1 MNEIANLTP
10 SGQKVLA
17 IAFLSEQPFLKALCL
32 ERRRAERS
40 RKPLLLALIQQK
52 DPSNPKTVDQ
62 FTQDILKVRS
72 QLCAEIRETDIC
84 GWYKDRAICGIVFTE
99 FNGAPRSLVLDK
111 LSTKIYRILRA
122 AHQPDDLSRIL
133 VSFHFFPEDPPADGR
148 ALLGDDTLYPDL
160 AERQESKKCPRMIK
174 RVIDVAA
181 SVILLILLSPL
192 FAVIAIAI
200 KINSRGPAL
209 FKQTRVGQYG
219 KRFSFLKFRSMS
231 VLNDPR
237 IHEDYVKR
245 LIAGSE
251 GVKDFMADGNTTFK
265 ITQDPRVTSVGHFLR
280 KTSLDEL
287 PQLWNVLKGEMSLVG
302 PRPPIPYE
310 LEAYN
315 PWHMRRLCEAKPGM
329 TGLWQV
335 MGRSRTTFD
344 DMVRLDLRYARTWSL
359 WLDMKILLQ
368 TPRAVISGEG
378 AY

>member
-1 MNEIANLTP
+1 MDDISKFTAHRQEA
-10 SGQKVLA
+10 LA
-17 IAFLSEQPFLKALCL
+17 FAFLSEKLFLKALCL

-40 RKPLLLALIQQK
+40 RKPLLLALIQEK
-52 DPSNPKTVDQ
+52 DSVSKHASDQ
-62 FTQDILKVRS
+62 FTQEILKVRIPLS
-72 QLCAEIRETDIC
+72 AAIRETDIC
-84 GWYKDRAICGIVFTE
+84 GWYKDRSICGIVFTE
-99 FNGAPRSLVLDK
+99 FNEAARSLVLDK
-111 LSTKIYRILRA
+111 LSAKIYRILRA
-122 AHQPDDLSRIL
+122 TFRSDDLSRIR
-133 VSFHFFPEDPPADGR
+133 VSFHFFPEGQSGDSQ
-148 ALLGDDTLYPDL
+148 ALLGDRKLYPDL
-160 AERQESKKCPRMIK
+160 LEREGSGKFSRLIK
-174 RVIDVAA
+174 RIIDLAG
-181 SVILLILLSPL
+181 SFILLLLLSPV

-219 KRFSFLKFRSMS
+219 KCFSFLKFRSMS
-231 VLNDPR
+231 IQGDPK

-245 LIAGSE
+245 LIAGRE
-251 GVKDFMADGNTTFK
+251 GVKQSAADGKEAFR
-265 ITQDPRVTSVGHFLR
+265 ITQDPRVTSVGRFLR

-310 LEAYN
+310 LEAYDA
-315 PWHMRRLCEAKPGM
+315 WHMRRLCEAKPGI

-344 DMVRLDLRYARTWSL
+344 DMVRLDLHYARTWSL
-359 WLDMKILLQ
+359 WLDVKILLQ

>member
-1 MNEIANLTP
+1 MNQIFNLTA
-10 SGQKVLA
+10 SDHKVLA
-17 IAFLSEQPFLKALCL
+17 GAFLSEKPFLKALYL

-52 DPSNPKTVDQ
+52 DCASPQASDR
-62 FTQDILKVRS
+62 FTQDILKV
-72 QLCAEIRETDIC
+72 QILLCAAIRETDIC
-84 GWYKDRAICGIVFTE
+84 GWYKDRSICGIVFTE
-99 FNGAPRSLVLDK
+99 FNGTPQGMVVDK
-111 LSTKIYRILRA
+111 LSTKIHQILRTA
-122 AHQPDDLSRIL
+122 LRSDDLSRIR
-133 VSFHFFPEDPPADGR
+133 VSFHYFPEDQSR
-148 ALLGDDTLYPDL
+148 AGQLLLGDPKFYPDL
-160 AERQESKKCPRMIK
+160 AGGEASGTFPRLIK

-181 SVILLILLSPL
+181 SLILLLLLSPL
-192 FAVIAIAI
+192 FAAIVIAI

-209 FKQTRVGQYG
+209 FKQTRAGQYG
-219 KRFSFLKFRSMS
+219 KCFAFMKFRSMS
-231 VLNDPR
+231 NQSDSR

-245 LIAGSE
+245 LIAGGE
-251 GVKDFMADGNTTFK
+251 GLKKSAANGKKAFK
-265 ITQDPRVTSVGHFLR
+265 ITQDPRVTSVGRFLR

-310 LEAYN
+310 LQAYN

-344 DMVRLDLRYARTWSL
+344 DMVRLDLHYARTWSL
-359 WLDMKILLQ
+359 WLDVKILLQ